1 MCTSAEKQEPS
12 YNVLVTHIVEYKGD
26 GAEKLINKVNLTS
39 N

>member
-26 GAEKLINKVNLTS
+26 GARTIDKQS
-39 N
+39 